1 VNSKVQNCLT
11 FDQAIDPTYIYT
23 NSKLLKERLGAIPI
37 TWLRRTCWMTS
48 PSSRDPKVGP
58 KTKQWKK
65 RIGAHF
71 LTHSISGVGGRVR
84 APGWDYDKLTSENSR

>member
-1 VNSKVQNCLT
+1 MVENNML
-11 FDQAIDPTYIYT
+11 DDEPP
-23 NSKLLKERLGAIPI
+23 N
-37 TWLRRTCWMTS
+37 
-48 PSSRDPKVGP
+48 SSRDPKVGP

-71 LTHSISGVGGRVR
+71 LSHSISGVGGHVR